1 MTAPSADMVPN
12 SVANRSETGLAA
24 LRRLLAGPAVR
35 VAALDW
41 NGGRAWLKRPE
52 VPASWR
58 WRVQKG
64 NPARAF
70 RREVEG
76 LRALAALGAPV
87 PRILD
92 AGPAHLLLA
101 DAGPTVDSLLADP
114 AIPPEDQAAAVLG
127 AARALAGLHGRGLA
141 HGRPYLRDI
150 CWDGQRATLIDL
162 ERFRPRSSAL
172 RQGADLVLF
181 LASLL
186 SHPVGAGLAR
196 PAMAALREG
205 APAAALRAASAWV
218 AALRLLAPL
227 ARRVLR
233 RKPKNRE
240 IAGYLR
246 LLELWPDLRVAG

>member
-1 MTAPSADMVPN
+1 MVPN

-24 LRRLLAGPAVR
+24 LRRLLAEPPVR

-41 NGGRAWLKRPE
+41 HGGRAWLKRPE
-52 VPASWR
+52 IPASWR

-64 NPARAF
+64 NPDRAF

-92 AGPAHLLLA
+92 AGPGHLLLA

-114 AIPPEDQAAAVLG
+114 AVAPEARAAAVLG

-150 CWDGQRATLIDL
+150 CWDGQSATLIDF
-162 ERFRPRSSAL
+162 ERFRPRNSAL

-186 SHPVGAGLAR
+186 SHPAGAGLVR
-196 PAMAALREG
+196 PAMAELR
-205 APAAALRAASAWV
+205 AATPAAALRAASIWV
-218 AALRLLAPL
+218 AALRPMAPL

-246 LLELWPDLRVAG
+246 LLDLWRELRAAG